1 MGSADSLKPVFH
13 SKTTYLSYARK
24 SLKLMKSKD
33 VGYLKYFAK
42 ECAEKIENREIASE
56 KTKVDRD
63 YFTMYAT
70 LRRVAV
76 IRLHELIN

>member
-1 MGSADSLKPVFH
+1 MGSTDSLKPVFH
-13 SKTTYLSYARK
+13 SKTTYLSYAHK

-42 ECAEKIENREIASE
+42 ECTEKIENREIVPE
-56 KTKVDRD
+56 KTKMDRD
-63 YFTMYAT
+63 YFTMYAA